1 MSTLEK
7 MDDFFAKRVTD
18 YDEHMLN
25 NIEGSE
31 EFYDYTASLL
41 PKDFKSKILDLGCG
55 TGLELEKYFS
65 LNPDAYVTAIDL
77 SVAMLNKLKEKFSD
91 KNIEIIL
98 GSYFDVPFGEFKY
111 DGAVSVESLHHFTK
125 EEKLTLYKKLFL
137 ALKPNGYFILTDY
150 FAITEDL
157 EKELFD
163 NLRKIKKEQ
172 NIKDGEFY
180 HYDTPLTVDH
190 EMEILK
196 KAGFKK
202 VEMLKKWGN
211 TCTIKAE
218 K

>member
-1 MSTLEK
+1 MTTLEK
-7 MDDFFAKRVTD
+7 MDDFFAKRVNE

-25 NIEGSE
+25 NIEGSL

-55 TGLELEKYFS
+55 TGLELEKYFK
-65 LNPDAYVTAIDL
+65 LNPGAYVTAIDL
-77 SVAMLNKLKEKFSD
+77 SDAMLNKLKEKLPD
-91 KNIEIIL
+91 ENIEIIL

-111 DGAVSVESLHHFTK
+111 DGVVSVESLHHFTK

-172 NIKDGEFY
+172 NIKNGELY

-190 EMEILK
+190 EIEILK
-196 KAGFKK
+196 KSGFKE
-202 VEMLKKWGN
+202 VEALKYWGN
-211 TCTIKAE
+211 TCTIKA
-218 K
+218 KK

>member
-1 MSTLEK
+1 MITLEK
-7 MDDFFAKRVTD
+7 MDDFFAKRVND
-18 YDEHMLN
+18 YDAHMLN
-25 NIEGSE
+25 NIEGFE

-77 SVAMLNKLKEKFSD
+77 SVAMLNKLKEKFD
-91 KNIEIIL
+91 NKNIEIIL
-98 GSYFDVPFGEFKY
+98 GSYFDVKFGEFKY
-111 DGAVSVESLHHFTK
+111 DGAVSVESLHHFTP

-163 NLRKIKKEQ
+163 NLKKIKEEQ

-202 VEMLKKWGN
+202 VEMLRKWGN
-211 TCTIKAE
+211 TCIIKAE

>member
-7 MDDFFAKRVTD
+7 MDDFFAKRVND

-111 DGAVSVESLHHFTK
+111 DRAVSVESLHHFTK